1 MDDGIIQRMRSFRE
15 WFSGFKDHYVII
27 GGAACSL
34 IMGEEEIEFRQ
45 TKDIDVVLLVEALD
59 AGFGKRLWAYI
70 IEAGY
75 AHRQKST
82 GKSQFYRFYKP
93 KSATYPEM
101 IELFSRR
108 IDGLTL
114 PDDAVITPVPMGED
128 ISSLSAILLNDEY
141 YGFLRNGVRRIDGT
155 PVLDEV
161 HMIPF
166 KAKAWL
172 ELTRRKEVSGGV
184 DANDIRKHRR
194 DVYRMVDLITDGF
207 KFTLPKAVE
216 QDMCDFMKAM
226 RELLPNMPLKERRMD
241 QMRIEKIATFFG
253 LPVSA

>member
-1 MDDGIIQRMRSFRE
+1 MDRGIIQRIQSFRE
-15 WFSGFKDHYVII
+15 WFSGFEDNYVII

-59 AGFGKRLWAYI
+59 SEFGRRFWNYV

-75 AHRQKST
+75 EHRQKST
-82 GKSQFYRFYKP
+82 GTSQFYRFYKP

-114 PDDAVITPVPMGED
+114 PDDAVITPVPIGDD

-141 YGFLRNGVRRIDGT
+141 YGFLRNGVRRIGGT
-155 PVLDEV
+155 PVLDEI

-166 KAKAWL
+166 KAKAWI
-172 ELTRRKEVSGGV
+172 ELTRRKEASGGV
-184 DANDIRKHRR
+184 DANDIRKHKR
-194 DVYRMVDLITDGF
+194 DVYRMVDLITDSF
-207 KFTLPKAVE
+207 KFTLPKVVE
-216 QDMCDFMKAM
+216 QDMCNFVKAM
-226 RELLPNMPLKERRMD
+226 RELLPNTPPKERGAEE
-241 QMRIEKIATFFG
+241 MRIEKIVTFFG
-253 LPVSA
+253 LPVSE